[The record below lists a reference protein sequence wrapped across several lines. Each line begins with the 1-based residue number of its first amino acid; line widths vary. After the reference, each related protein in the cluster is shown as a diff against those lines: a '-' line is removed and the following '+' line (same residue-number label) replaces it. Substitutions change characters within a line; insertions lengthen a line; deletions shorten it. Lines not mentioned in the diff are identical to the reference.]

1 LYLAQEG
8 LFMNIRHIL
17 TCTALAVSLLG
28 ATSARASTPV
38 SVVVSAPGA
47 SFSTLDPL
55 SGLGIYDT
63 GVFNIASSAA
73 SFLLY
78 VNTSSSTMVD
88 DFSFFSVSGSVSSL
102 LTPNSS
108 YDYDGSTLVYN
119 YSNLSAGDYQ
129 VVAKGAL
136 GARAEVSYSIAAVP
150 EAGSIALALS
160 GLCVAA
166 LMMRRRV
173 AQ

>member
-1 LYLAQEG
+1 
-8 LFMNIRHIL
+8 MNIRQAF
-17 TCTALAVSLLG
+17 TCTALAASLLG
-28 ATSARASTPV
+28 ATAAQASTPV

-47 SFSTLDPL
+47 TFSTLDPAG

-78 VNTSSSTMVD
+78 VNTSSATTVD
-88 DFSFFSVSGSVSSL
+88 DFSLFSVVGSASSL

-119 YSNLSAGDYQ
+119 YSNLSAGNYQ
-129 VVAKGAL
+129 VVAKGDF
-136 GARAEVSYSIAAVP
+136 GARAEVSYSIASVP
-150 EAGSIALALS
+150 EAGSTALALA
-160 GLCVAA
+160 GLGVAA
-166 LMMRRRV
+166 LMMRRRI